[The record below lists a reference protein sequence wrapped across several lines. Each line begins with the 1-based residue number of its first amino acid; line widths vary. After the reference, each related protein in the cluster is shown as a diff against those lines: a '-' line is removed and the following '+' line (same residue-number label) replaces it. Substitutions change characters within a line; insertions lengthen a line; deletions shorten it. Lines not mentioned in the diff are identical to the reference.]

1 MAGCGVMKEID
12 LSTFGYEEFIHFFFD
27 REVDYF
33 HKGRRVWSECT
44 FITPNQQP
52 LVIVQHFT
60 TLCNRLSE
68 LVPLFSWGQIN
79 QALWSIFHYPTEVA
93 ALLMSKEI
101 SPFYR
106 NICIRTMYQ
115 VFQDVVQK
123 VGPDEPLEN
132 CFFMWWR
139 VFAKAFCNSQNHSS
153 GDILYPRTSV
163 AQETHDIF
171 FDTIRRVL
179 SLDHLRCQLSALYG
193 LGCLHHPK
201 GAALVQRFI
210 NLNKE
215 LFDEKS
221 LKWLTDCRD
230 GAVS

>member
-1 MAGCGVMKEID
+1 MQEID
-12 LSTFGYEEFIHFFFD
+12 LSTMGYEEFVRFFFD

-33 HKGRRVWSECT
+33 HKGKRVWKDYT

-52 LVIVQHFT
+52 LALIQHFT
-60 TLCNRLSE
+60 ILCNRLSE
-68 LVPLFSWGQIN
+68 LVPIFSEAQIN
-79 QALWSIFHYPTEVA
+79 QALWSIIHYPVEA
-93 ALLMSKEI
+93 APLLMSAEI

-106 NICIRTMYQ
+106 NNCIRAMHQ

-123 VGPDEPLEN
+123 VEPDEPLEN
-132 CFFMWWR
+132 SFFLWWR
-139 VFAKAFCNSQNHSS
+139 IFARAFCRSQGHESD
-153 GDILYPRTSV
+153 DILYPRTSV

-171 FDTIRRVL
+171 FETIRRVS

-201 GAALVQRFI
+201 GAVLVQRFI

-215 LFDEKS
+215 LFDKKS

-230 GAVS
+230 GYVS